1 MTVKEWLEQYKRIVA
16 KIRVLER
23 DIEKLTAEIGGGSL
37 KTDGMPHGT
46 SLSDSTGDI
55 AARLADIKRKREQM
69 LLEAVDR
76 RDEITQV
83 ILRVTDPIY
92 MKLLYDRYVELMSWD
107 EVTNDLGLYNDQY
120 VRGKLHS
127 RALNVA
133 EEILK

>member
-1 MTVKEWLEQYKRIVA
+1 MTTKEYLNSYKRIIA

-37 KTDGMPHGT
+37 KSDGMPHGT

-55 AARLADIKRKREQM
+55 ATRLADIKRKREQM

-76 RDEITQV
+76 RDEITQL
-83 ILRVTDPIY
+83 ILKVQDPIY
-92 MKLLYDRYVELMSWD
+92 MKLLYSRYVELMDWND
-107 EVTNDLGLYNDQY
+107 VTEALGLYNDQY

-127 RALNVA
+127 RALDAA